1 LERDGS
7 SVVGRGLA
15 GYQTCE
21 TVESSWLIYLNY
33 MMMHGLANIKSRM

>member
-15 GYQTCE
+15 GYE
-21 TVESSWLIYLNY
+21 LLMIGVERNKTSSNKLVKVL
-33 MMMHGLANIKSRM
+33 HLVG